1 MFLDSFSTPMWI
13 WYRKT
18 IAFVK
23 IQSQHWTNQIQGR
36 RRETSQ
42 CRSGQSLWSWETSVM
57 TRSQILQTK
66 WNVVISVMA
75 ISIVPVC
82 QLWVA
87 SRAVQAGPAVWVLH
101 GLDTEHA
108 FVWWF
113 CFLYFWMTGLSA
125 IAVRWTPPGTTPT
138 YLPPIY
144 LSIHPSHPVL
154 SYHILSFPILSYP
167 ILSHLSYIFDL
178 SDLSYLS
185 YLSYQTYL
193 SYLSYLSYLPHLSI
207 CPIYL
212 IYFDLFIY
220 LFVYLFV
227 YLFICLFI
235 CSFVL
240 SIYLCIYLYIYLSI
254 YLSTNLS
261 IYLSTYLS
269 IYLSIYPS
277 IYPSIY
283 LSIHPPI
290 YLSIYLSI

>member
-167 ILSHLSYIFDL
+167 ISSILYIWSIWSILSLLSLL
-178 SDLSYLS
+178 SDLSVLS
-185 YLSYQTYL
+185 VLSVLSTPSIYL
-193 SYLSYLSYLPHLSI
+193 SYLSYL
-207 CPIYL
+207 
-212 IYFDLFIY
+212 FLFI
-220 LFVYLFV
+220 

-235 CSFVL
+235 CLFVHL
-240 SIYLCIYLYIYLSI
+240 FIYLFIYSIYLSI

-269 IYLSIYPS
+269 IYIYLSIHLSIHLSIYP
-277 IYPSIY
+277 
-283 LSIHPPI
+283 SIHPPI
-290 YLSIYLSI
+290 YLSIYLSNLF